1 MAFYIYENK
10 TKVEVFMENKVR
22 ALKEEENLSILPK
35 NKSEYKREILAGTT
49 SFLAMAYI
57 IAVNPSVLSKAG
69 MPSGAVVTATCISAV
84 IGCFIMGVYAKL
96 PFGLAPGMGLN
107 AFFTF
112 SVVIGM
118 KIPWEVALTAVFV
131 EGIIFIL
138 LSLFKIREA
147 VVYAI
152 PINLKYAVTAGIGL
166 FIAFIGF
173 NGAGIVVGNQDTM
186 VSMGEVSPKVLI
198 AFIGLCIIVILEKK
212 KVKGSMLVGIIVSTL
227 LAWGYALINTES
239 ALNLGIS
246 LPSGIFKFESMSQ
259 IAGKVDFSYITS
271 PQNIFNFIVIVFTF
285 LFVDFFDTVGTL
297 IGVASRANML
307 DEKGRVPNA
316 GKALM
321 TDAIATTAG
330 ALLGTSTVTVY
341 VESATGVEEGGKT
354 GLTAITIG
362 VLFFIAMFFSPI
374 FVAVPACATAPA
386 LIYVGY
392 LMLTSV
398 LKIDFSDIT
407 DSVPAFLIIALMPLT
422 YSIGDGLT
430 IGVLAYVVLNVL
442 RNILTKDK
450 DHKKELSPVII
461 ILAIIFAIKL
471 CLPLITNM

>member
-1 MAFYIYENK
+1 
-10 TKVEVFMENKVR
+10 MENKIH
-22 ALKEEENLSILPK
+22 ALREEGNLRVLPE
-35 NKSEYKREILAGTT
+35 NKSEYKREFLAGTT

-57 IAVNPSVLSKAG
+57 IAVNPSILSAAG
-69 MPSGAVVTATCISAV
+69 MPAGAIVTATCISAV
-84 IGCFIMGVYAKL
+84 IGCLIMGFYAKL

-118 KIPWEVALTAVFV
+118 GISWEVALTAVFV

-138 LSLFKIREA
+138 LSLFKVREA
-147 VVYAI
+147 VVDAI

-173 NGAGIVVGNQDTM
+173 NGAGVVIENPDTM
-186 VSMGEVSPKVLI
+186 VAMGQVSPKMLI
-198 AFIGLCIIVILEKK
+198 AMVGLCIIVILEKK
-212 KVKGSMLVGIIVSTL
+212 KVKGSMLVGIVVSTL
-227 LAWGYALINTES
+227 LAWGYALINTEAVAS
-239 ALNLGIS
+239 MGIY
-246 LPSGIFKFESMSQ
+246 LPNGIFKFESIAP
-259 IAGKVDFSYITS
+259 IAGKVNFSYLTS
-271 PQNIFNFIVIVFTF
+271 PQHVFNFITIVFTF

-307 DEKGRVPNA
+307 DKKGRVPNA

-341 VESATGVEEGGKT
+341 VESATGVEEGGRT

-362 VLFFIAMFFSPI
+362 ALFFVAMFFSPI

-407 DSVPAFLIIALMPLT
+407 NAVPAFLIIALMPLT

-430 IGVLAYVVLNVL
+430 IGVLAYVIL
-442 RNILTKDK
+442 NILHNIFTKNKK
-450 DHKKELSPVII
+450 DKKELSMVMIV
-461 ILAIIFAIKL
+461 LAIIFVIKL
-471 CLPLITNM
+471 CLPLITQMIG

>member
-1 MAFYIYENK
+1 
-10 TKVEVFMENKVR
+10 MENKIH
-22 ALKEEENLSILPK
+22 ALSEEGNLRVLPE
-35 NKSEYKREILAGTT
+35 NKSEYKREFLAGTT

-57 IAVNPSVLSKAG
+57 IAVNPSILSAAG
-69 MPSGAVVTATCISAV
+69 MPAGAIVTATCISAV
-84 IGCFIMGVYAKL
+84 IGCLIMGFYAKL

-118 KIPWEVALTAVFV
+118 GISWEVALTAVFV

-138 LSLFKIREA
+138 LSLFKVREA
-147 VVYAI
+147 VVDAI

-173 NGAGIVVGNQDTM
+173 NGAGVVIGNPDTM
-186 VSMGEVSPKVLI
+186 VAMGQVGPKMLI
-198 AFIGLCIIVILEKK
+198 AMVGLCIIVILEKK
-212 KVKGSMLVGIIVSTL
+212 KVKGSMLVGIVVSTL

-239 ALNLGIS
+239 AASMGIY
-246 LPSGIFKFESMSQ
+246 LPNGIFKFESIAP
-259 IAGKVDFSYITS
+259 IAGKVNFSYLTS
-271 PQNIFNFIVIVFTF
+271 PQHVFNFITIVFTF

-307 DEKGRVPNA
+307 DKKGRVPNA

-341 VESATGVEEGGKT
+341 VESATGVEEGGRT

-362 VLFFIAMFFSPI
+362 ALFFVAMFFSPI

-407 DSVPAFLIIALMPLT
+407 DAVPAFLIIALMPLT

-430 IGVLAYVVLNVL
+430 IGVLTYVIL
-442 RNILTKDK
+442 NILHNIFTKNKED
-450 DHKKELSPVII
+450 KKELSMVMIV
-461 ILAIIFAIKL
+461 LAIIFVIKL
-471 CLPLITNM
+471 CLPLITQMIG

>member
-1 MAFYIYENK
+1 
-10 TKVEVFMENKVR
+10 MENKIH
-22 ALKEEENLSILPK
+22 ALREEGNLRVLPE
-35 NKSEYKREILAGTT
+35 NKSEYKREFLAGTT

-57 IAVNPSVLSKAG
+57 IAVNPSILSAAG
-69 MPSGAVVTATCISAV
+69 MPAGAIVTATCISAV
-84 IGCFIMGVYAKL
+84 IGCLIMGFYAKL

-118 KIPWEVALTAVFV
+118 GISWEVALTAVFV

-138 LSLFKIREA
+138 LSLFKVREA
-147 VVYAI
+147 VVDAI

-173 NGAGIVVGNQDTM
+173 NGAGVVIGNPDTM
-186 VSMGEVSPKVLI
+186 VAMGQVGPKMLI
-198 AFIGLCIIVILEKK
+198 AMVGLCIIVILEKK
-212 KVKGSMLVGIIVSTL
+212 KVKGSMLVGIVVSTL
-227 LAWGYALINTES
+227 LAWGYALINTEAAAS
-239 ALNLGIS
+239 MGIY
-246 LPSGIFKFESMSQ
+246 LPNGIFKFESIAP
-259 IAGKVDFSYITS
+259 IAGKVNFSYLTS
-271 PQNIFNFIVIVFTF
+271 PQHVFNFITIVFTF

-307 DEKGRVPNA
+307 DKKGRVPNA

-341 VESATGVEEGGKT
+341 VESATGVEEGGRT

-362 VLFFIAMFFSPI
+362 ALFFVAMFFSPI

-407 DSVPAFLIIALMPLT
+407 DAVPAFLIIALMPLT

-430 IGVLAYVVLNVL
+430 IGVLTYVIL
-442 RNILTKDK
+442 NILHNIFAKNKED
-450 DHKKELSPVII
+450 KKELSMVMIV
-461 ILAIIFAIKL
+461 LAIIFVIKL
-471 CLPLITNM
+471 CLPLITQMIG

>member
-1 MAFYIYENK
+1 
-10 TKVEVFMENKVR
+10 MENKIH
-22 ALKEEENLSILPK
+22 ALREEGNLRVLPE
-35 NKSEYKREILAGTT
+35 NKSEYKREFLAGTT

-57 IAVNPSVLSKAG
+57 IAVNPSILSAAG
-69 MPSGAVVTATCISAV
+69 MPAGAIVTATCISAV
-84 IGCFIMGVYAKL
+84 IGCLIMGFYAKL

-118 KIPWEVALTAVFV
+118 GISWEVALTAVFV

-138 LSLFKIREA
+138 LSLFKVREA
-147 VVYAI
+147 VVDAI

-173 NGAGIVVGNQDTM
+173 NGAGVVIGNPDTM
-186 VSMGEVSPKVLI
+186 VAMGQVGPKMLI
-198 AFIGLCIIVILEKK
+198 AMVGLCIIVILEKK
-212 KVKGSMLVGIIVSTL
+212 KVKGSMLVGIVVSTL
-227 LAWGYALINTES
+227 LAWGYALINTEAAAS
-239 ALNLGIS
+239 MGIY
-246 LPSGIFKFESMSQ
+246 LPNGIFKFESIAP
-259 IAGKVDFSYITS
+259 IAGKVNFSYLTS
-271 PQNIFNFIVIVFTF
+271 PQHVFNFITIVFTF

-307 DEKGRVPNA
+307 DKKGRVPNA

-341 VESATGVEEGGKT
+341 VESATGVEEGGRT

-362 VLFFIAMFFSPI
+362 ALFFVAMFFSPI
-374 FVAVPACATAPA
+374 FVSVPACATAPA

-407 DSVPAFLIIALMPLT
+407 DAVPAFLIIALMPLT

-430 IGVLAYVVLNVL
+430 IGVLTYVIL
-442 RNILTKDK
+442 NILHNIFAKNKED
-450 DHKKELSPVII
+450 KKELSMVMIV
-461 ILAIIFAIKL
+461 LAIIFVIKL
-471 CLPLITNM
+471 CLPLITQMIG

>member
-1 MAFYIYENK
+1 
-10 TKVEVFMENKVR
+10 MENKIH
-22 ALKEEENLSILPK
+22 ALREEGNLRVLPE
-35 NKSEYKREILAGTT
+35 NKSEYKREFLAGTT

-57 IAVNPSVLSKAG
+57 IAVNPSILSEAG
-69 MPSGAVVTATCISAV
+69 MPAGAIVTATCISAV
-84 IGCFIMGVYAKL
+84 IGCLIMGFYAKL

-118 KIPWEVALTAVFV
+118 GISWEVALTAVFV

-138 LSLFKIREA
+138 LSLFKVREA
-147 VVYAI
+147 VVDAI

-173 NGAGIVVGNQDTM
+173 NGAGVVIGNPDTM
-186 VSMGEVSPKVLI
+186 VAMGQVGPKMLI
-198 AFIGLCIIVILEKK
+198 AMVGLCIIVILEKK
-212 KVKGSMLVGIIVSTL
+212 KVKGSMLVGIVVSTL
-227 LAWGYALINTES
+227 LAWGYALINTEAAAS
-239 ALNLGIS
+239 MGIY
-246 LPSGIFKFESMSQ
+246 LPNGIFKFESIAP
-259 IAGKVDFSYITS
+259 IAGKVNFSYLTS
-271 PQNIFNFIVIVFTF
+271 PQHVFNFITIVFTF

-307 DEKGRVPNA
+307 DKKGRVPNA
-316 GKALM
+316 GRALM

-341 VESATGVEEGGKT
+341 VESATGVEEGGRT

-362 VLFFIAMFFSPI
+362 GLFFVAMFFSPI

-407 DSVPAFLIIALMPLT
+407 DAVPAFLIIALMPLT

-430 IGVLAYVVLNVL
+430 IGVLAYVIL
-442 RNILTKDK
+442 NILHNIFTKNKK
-450 DHKKELSPVII
+450 DKKELSMVMIV
-461 ILAIIFAIKL
+461 LAIIFVIKL
-471 CLPLITNM
+471 CLPLITQMIG

>member
-1 MAFYIYENK
+1 
-10 TKVEVFMENKVR
+10 MENKIN
-22 ALKEEENLSILPK
+22 ALREEGNLRVLPE
-35 NKSEYKREILAGTT
+35 NKSEYKREFLAGTT

-57 IAVNPSVLSKAG
+57 IAVNPSILSAAG
-69 MPSGAVVTATCISAV
+69 MPAGAIVTATCISAV
-84 IGCFIMGVYAKL
+84 IGCLIMGFYAKL

-118 KIPWEVALTAVFV
+118 GISWEVALTAVFV

-138 LSLFKIREA
+138 LSLFKVREA
-147 VVYAI
+147 VVDAI

-173 NGAGIVVGNQDTM
+173 NGAGVVIGNPDTM
-186 VSMGEVSPKVLI
+186 VAMGQVGPKMLI
-198 AFIGLCIIVILEKK
+198 AMVGLCIIVILEKK
-212 KVKGSMLVGIIVSTL
+212 KVKGSMLVGIVVSTL
-227 LAWGYALINTES
+227 LAWGYALINTEAS
-239 ALNLGIS
+239 ASMGIY
-246 LPSGIFKFESMSQ
+246 LPNGIFKFESIAP
-259 IAGKVDFSYITS
+259 IAGKVNFSYLTS
-271 PQNIFNFIVIVFTF
+271 PQHVFNFITIVFTF

-307 DEKGRVPNA
+307 DKKGRVPNA

-341 VESATGVEEGGKT
+341 VESATGVEEGGRT

-362 VLFFIAMFFSPI
+362 ALFFVAMFFSPI

-407 DSVPAFLIIALMPLT
+407 DAVPAFLIIALMPLT

-430 IGVLAYVVLNVL
+430 IGVLAYVIL
-442 RNILTKDK
+442 NILHNIFTKNKED
-450 DHKKELSPVII
+450 KKELSMVMIV
-461 ILAIIFAIKL
+461 LAIIFVIKL
-471 CLPLITNM
+471 CLPLITQMIG

>member
-1 MAFYIYENK
+1 
-10 TKVEVFMENKVR
+10 MENKIH
-22 ALKEEENLSILPK
+22 ALREEGNLRVLPE
-35 NKSEYKREILAGTT
+35 NKSEYKREFLAGTT

-57 IAVNPSVLSKAG
+57 IAVNPSILSAAG
-69 MPSGAVVTATCISAV
+69 MPAGAIVTATCISAV
-84 IGCFIMGVYAKL
+84 IGCLIMGFYAKL

-118 KIPWEVALTAVFV
+118 GISWEVALTAVFV

-138 LSLFKIREA
+138 LSLFKVREA
-147 VVYAI
+147 VVDAI

-173 NGAGIVVGNQDTM
+173 NGAGVVIGNPDTM
-186 VSMGEVSPKVLI
+186 VAMGQVGPKMLI
-198 AFIGLCIIVILEKK
+198 AMVGLCIIVILEKK
-212 KVKGSMLVGIIVSTL
+212 KVKGSMLVGIVVSTL
-227 LAWGYALINTES
+227 LAWGYALINTEAAAS
-239 ALNLGIS
+239 MGIY
-246 LPSGIFKFESMSQ
+246 LPNGIFKFESIAP
-259 IAGKVDFSYITS
+259 IAGKVNFSYLNS
-271 PQNIFNFIVIVFTF
+271 PQHVFNFITIVFTF

-307 DEKGRVPNA
+307 DKKGRVPNA
-316 GKALM
+316 GRALM

-341 VESATGVEEGGKT
+341 VESATGVEEGGRT

-362 VLFFIAMFFSPI
+362 ALFFVAMFFSPI

-407 DSVPAFLIIALMPLT
+407 DAVPAFLIIALMPLT

-430 IGVLAYVVLNVL
+430 IGVLAYVIL
-442 RNILTKDK
+442 NILHNIFTKNKK
-450 DHKKELSPVII
+450 DKKELSMVMIV
-461 ILAIIFAIKL
+461 LAIIFVIKL
-471 CLPLITNM
+471 CLPLITQMIG

>member
-1 MAFYIYENK
+1 
-10 TKVEVFMENKVR
+10 MENKIH
-22 ALKEEENLSILPK
+22 ALREEGNLRVLPE
-35 NKSEYKREILAGTT
+35 NKSEYKREFLAGTT

-57 IAVNPSVLSKAG
+57 IAVNPSILSAAG
-69 MPSGAVVTATCISAV
+69 MPAGAIVTATCISAV
-84 IGCFIMGVYAKL
+84 IGCLIMGFYAKL

-118 KIPWEVALTAVFV
+118 GISWEVALTAVFV

-138 LSLFKIREA
+138 LSLFKVREA
-147 VVYAI
+147 VVDAI

-173 NGAGIVVGNQDTM
+173 NGAGVVIGNPDTM
-186 VSMGEVSPKVLI
+186 VAMGQVGPKMLI
-198 AFIGLCIIVILEKK
+198 AMVGLCIIVILEKK
-212 KVKGSMLVGIIVSTL
+212 KVKGSMLVGIVVSTL
-227 LAWGYALINTES
+227 LAWGYALINTEAAAS
-239 ALNLGIS
+239 MGIY
-246 LPSGIFKFESMSQ
+246 LPNGIFKFESIAP
-259 IAGKVDFSYITS
+259 IAGKVNFSYLNS
-271 PQNIFNFIVIVFTF
+271 PQHVFNFITIVFTF

-307 DEKGRVPNA
+307 DKNGRVPNA

-341 VESATGVEEGGKT
+341 VESATGVEEGGRT

-362 VLFFIAMFFSPI
+362 ALFFVAMFFSPI

-407 DSVPAFLIIALMPLT
+407 DAVPAFLIIALMPLT

-430 IGVLAYVVLNVL
+430 IGVLAYVIL
-442 RNILTKDK
+442 NILHNIFTKNKED
-450 DHKKELSPVII
+450 KKELSMVMIV
-461 ILAIIFAIKL
+461 LAIIFVIKL
-471 CLPLITNM
+471 CLPLITQMIG

>member
-1 MAFYIYENK
+1 
-10 TKVEVFMENKVR
+10 MENKIH
-22 ALKEEENLSILPK
+22 ALREEGNLRVLPE
-35 NKSEYKREILAGTT
+35 NKSEYKREFLAGTT

-57 IAVNPSVLSKAG
+57 IAVNPSILSAAG
-69 MPSGAVVTATCISAV
+69 MPAGAIVTATCISAV
-84 IGCFIMGVYAKL
+84 IGCLIMGFYAKL

-118 KIPWEVALTAVFV
+118 GISWEVALTAVFV

-138 LSLFKIREA
+138 LSLFKVREA
-147 VVYAI
+147 VVDAI
-152 PINLKYAVTAGIGL
+152 PINLKYAVTVGIGL

-173 NGAGIVVGNQDTM
+173 NGAGVVIGNPDTM
-186 VSMGEVSPKVLI
+186 VAMGQVGPKMLI
-198 AFIGLCIIVILEKK
+198 AMVGLCIIVILEKK
-212 KVKGSMLVGIIVSTL
+212 KVKGSMLVGIVVSTL
-227 LAWGYALINTES
+227 LAWGYALINTEAAAS
-239 ALNLGIS
+239 MGIY
-246 LPSGIFKFESMSQ
+246 LPNGIFKFESIAP
-259 IAGKVDFSYITS
+259 IAGKVNFSYLTS
-271 PQNIFNFIVIVFTF
+271 PQHVFNFITIVFTF

-307 DEKGRVPNA
+307 DKKGRVPNA

-341 VESATGVEEGGKT
+341 VESATGVEEGGRT

-362 VLFFIAMFFSPI
+362 ALFFVAMFFSPI

-407 DSVPAFLIIALMPLT
+407 DAVPAFLIIALMPLT

-430 IGVLAYVVLNVL
+430 IGVLAYVIL
-442 RNILTKDK
+442 NILHNIFTKNKK
-450 DHKKELSPVII
+450 DKKELSMVMIV
-461 ILAIIFAIKL
+461 LAIIFVIKL
-471 CLPLITNM
+471 CLPLITQMIG

>member
-1 MAFYIYENK
+1 
-10 TKVEVFMENKVR
+10 MENKIH
-22 ALKEEENLSILPK
+22 ALREEGNLRVLPE
-35 NKSEYKREILAGTT
+35 NKSEYKREFLAGTT

-57 IAVNPSVLSKAG
+57 IAVNPSILSAAG
-69 MPSGAVVTATCISAV
+69 MPAGAIVTATCISAV
-84 IGCFIMGVYAKL
+84 IGCLIMGFYAKL

-118 KIPWEVALTAVFV
+118 GISWEVALTAVFV

-138 LSLFKIREA
+138 LSLFKVREA
-147 VVYAI
+147 VVDAI

-173 NGAGIVVGNQDTM
+173 NGAGVVIGNPDTM
-186 VSMGEVSPKVLI
+186 VAMGQVGPKMLI
-198 AFIGLCIIVILEKK
+198 AMVGLCIIVILEKK
-212 KVKGSMLVGIIVSTL
+212 KVKGSMLVGIVVSTL

-239 ALNLGIS
+239 AASMGIY
-246 LPSGIFKFESMSQ
+246 LPNGIFKFESIAP
-259 IAGKVDFSYITS
+259 IAGKVNFSYLTS
-271 PQNIFNFIVIVFTF
+271 PQHVFNFITIVFTF

-307 DEKGRVPNA
+307 DKKGRVPNA

-341 VESATGVEEGGKT
+341 VESATGVEEGGRT

-362 VLFFIAMFFSPI
+362 ALFFVAMFFSPI

-407 DSVPAFLIIALMPLT
+407 DAVPAFLIIALMPLT

-430 IGVLAYVVLNVL
+430 IGVLAYVIL
-442 RNILTKDK
+442 NILHNIFTKNKED
-450 DHKKELSPVII
+450 KKELSMVMIV
-461 ILAIIFAIKL
+461 LAIIFVIKL
-471 CLPLITNM
+471 CLPLITQMIG

>member
-1 MAFYIYENK
+1 
-10 TKVEVFMENKVR
+10 MENKIHV
-22 ALKEEENLSILPK
+22 LHEEENLRVLPK
-35 NKSEYKREILAGTT
+35 HKSEYKREILAGTT

-57 IAVNPSVLSKAG
+57 IAVNPSILSAAG
-69 MPSGAVVTATCISAV
+69 MPAGAVVTATCISAV
-84 IGCFIMGVYAKL
+84 IGCLIMGLYAKL

-118 KIPWEVALTAVFV
+118 GISWEVALTAVFV
-131 EGIIFIL
+131 EGIVFIL

-147 VVYAI
+147 VVDAI

-173 NGAGIVVGNQDTM
+173 NGAGIVVGNPDTM
-186 VSMGEVSPKVLI
+186 VAMGQVGPKMLI
-198 AFIGLCIIVILEKK
+198 AMVGLCIIVILEKK
-212 KVKGSMLVGIIVSTL
+212 NVKGSMLVGIVVSTL
-227 LAWGYALINTES
+227 LAWGYALMNTEAAAS
-239 ALNLGIS
+239 MGIY
-246 LPSGIFKFESMSQ
+246 LPNGIFKFESIAP
-259 IAGKVDFSYITS
+259 IAGKVDFSYLTS
-271 PQNIFNFIVIVFTF
+271 PQHVFNFITIVFTF

-307 DEKGRVPNA
+307 DKKGRVPNA
-316 GKALM
+316 GRALM

-341 VESATGVEEGGKT
+341 VESATGVEQGGRT

-362 VLFFIAMFFSPI
+362 ALFFIAMFFSPI

-407 DSVPAFLIIALMPLT
+407 DAVPAFLIIALMPLT

-430 IGVLAYVVLNVL
+430 IGVLAYVILNIVH
-442 RNILTKDK
+442 NIFTKKKED
-450 DHKKELSPVII
+450 KKELSMVMKVLAVI
-461 ILAIIFAIKL
+461 FVIKL
-471 CLPLITNM
+471 CLPLITQMIG

>member
-1 MAFYIYENK
+1 
-10 TKVEVFMENKVR
+10 MENKIH
-22 ALKEEENLSILPK
+22 ALREEGNLRVLPE
-35 NKSEYKREILAGTT
+35 NKSEYKREFLAGTT

-57 IAVNPSVLSKAG
+57 IAVNPSILSAAG
-69 MPSGAVVTATCISAV
+69 MPAGAIVTATCISAV
-84 IGCFIMGVYAKL
+84 IGCLIMGFYAKL

-118 KIPWEVALTAVFV
+118 GISWEVALTAVFV

-138 LSLFKIREA
+138 LSLFKVREA
-147 VVYAI
+147 VVDAI

-173 NGAGIVVGNQDTM
+173 NGAGVVIGNPDTM
-186 VSMGEVSPKVLI
+186 VAMGQVGPKMLI
-198 AFIGLCIIVILEKK
+198 AMVGLCIIVILEKK
-212 KVKGSMLVGIIVSTL
+212 KVKGSMLVGIVVSTL
-227 LAWGYALINTES
+227 LAWGYALINTEAAAS
-239 ALNLGIS
+239 MGIY
-246 LPSGIFKFESMSQ
+246 LPNGIFKFESIAP
-259 IAGKVDFSYITS
+259 IAGKVNFSYLTS
-271 PQNIFNFIVIVFTF
+271 PQHVFNFITIVFTF

-307 DEKGRVPNA
+307 DKKGRVPNA
-316 GKALM
+316 GRALM

-341 VESATGVEEGGKT
+341 VESATGVEEGGRT

-362 VLFFIAMFFSPI
+362 ALFFVAMFFSPI

-407 DSVPAFLIIALMPLT
+407 DAVPAFLIIALMPLT

-430 IGVLAYVVLNVL
+430 IGVLAYVIL
-442 RNILTKDK
+442 NILHNIFTKNKED
-450 DHKKELSPVII
+450 KKELSIVMIV
-461 ILAIIFAIKL
+461 LAIIFVIKL
-471 CLPLITNM
+471 CLPLITQMIG

>member
-1 MAFYIYENK
+1 
-10 TKVEVFMENKVR
+10 MENKIH
-22 ALKEEENLSILPK
+22 ALREEGNLRVLPE
-35 NKSEYKREILAGTT
+35 NKSEYKREFLAGTT

-57 IAVNPSVLSKAG
+57 IAVNPSILSAAG
-69 MPSGAVVTATCISAV
+69 MPAGAIVTATCISAV
-84 IGCFIMGVYAKL
+84 IGCLIMGFYAKL

-118 KIPWEVALTAVFV
+118 GISWEVALTAVFV
-131 EGIIFIL
+131 EGLIFIL
-138 LSLFKIREA
+138 LSLFKVREA
-147 VVYAI
+147 VVDAI

-173 NGAGIVVGNQDTM
+173 NGAGVVIGNPDTM
-186 VSMGEVSPKVLI
+186 VAMGQVGPKMLI
-198 AFIGLCIIVILEKK
+198 AMVGLCIIVILEKK
-212 KVKGSMLVGIIVSTL
+212 KVKGSMLVGIVVSTL
-227 LAWGYALINTES
+227 LAWGYALINTEAAAS
-239 ALNLGIS
+239 MGIY
-246 LPSGIFKFESMSQ
+246 LPNGIFKFESIAP
-259 IAGKVDFSYITS
+259 IAGKVNFSYLTS
-271 PQNIFNFIVIVFTF
+271 PQHVFNFITIVFTF

-307 DEKGRVPNA
+307 DKKGRVPNA

-341 VESATGVEEGGKT
+341 VESATGVEEGGRT

-362 VLFFIAMFFSPI
+362 ALFFVAMFFSPI
-374 FVAVPACATAPA
+374 FVAVPACSTAPA

-407 DSVPAFLIIALMPLT
+407 DAVPAFLIIALMPLT

-430 IGVLAYVVLNVL
+430 IGVLAYVIL
-442 RNILTKDK
+442 NILHNIFTKNKK
-450 DHKKELSPVII
+450 DKKELSMVMIV
-461 ILAIIFAIKL
+461 LAIIFVIKL
-471 CLPLITNM
+471 CLPLITQMIG

>member
-1 MAFYIYENK
+1 
-10 TKVEVFMENKVR
+10 MENKIH
-22 ALKEEENLSILPK
+22 ALSEEGNLRVLPE
-35 NKSEYKREILAGTT
+35 NKSEYKREFLAGTT

-57 IAVNPSVLSKAG
+57 IAVNPSILSAAG
-69 MPSGAVVTATCISAV
+69 MPAGAIVTATCISAV
-84 IGCFIMGVYAKL
+84 IGCLIMGFYAKL

-118 KIPWEVALTAVFV
+118 GISWEVALTAVFV

-138 LSLFKIREA
+138 LSLFKVREA
-147 VVYAI
+147 VVDAI

-173 NGAGIVVGNQDTM
+173 NGAGVVIGNPDTM
-186 VSMGEVSPKVLI
+186 VAMGQVGPKMLI
-198 AFIGLCIIVILEKK
+198 AMVGLCIIVILEKK
-212 KVKGSMLVGIIVSTL
+212 KVKGSMLVGIVVSTL
-227 LAWGYALINTES
+227 LAWGYALINTEAAAS
-239 ALNLGIS
+239 MGIY
-246 LPSGIFKFESMSQ
+246 LPNGIFKFESIAP
-259 IAGKVDFSYITS
+259 IAGKVNFSYLTS
-271 PQNIFNFIVIVFTF
+271 PQHVFNFITIVFTF

-307 DEKGRVPNA
+307 DKKGRVPNA

-341 VESATGVEEGGKT
+341 VESATGVEEGGRT

-362 VLFFIAMFFSPI
+362 ALFFVAMFFSPI

-407 DSVPAFLIIALMPLT
+407 DAVPAFLIIALMPLT

-430 IGVLAYVVLNVL
+430 IGVLAYVIL
-442 RNILTKDK
+442 NILHNIFTKKKED
-450 DHKKELSPVII
+450 KKELSMVMIV
-461 ILAIIFAIKL
+461 LAIIFVIKL
-471 CLPLITNM
+471 CLPLITQMIG

>member
-1 MAFYIYENK
+1 
-10 TKVEVFMENKVR
+10 MENKIH
-22 ALKEEENLSILPK
+22 ALREEGNLRVLPE
-35 NKSEYKREILAGTT
+35 NKSEYKREFLAGTT

-57 IAVNPSVLSKAG
+57 IAVNPSILSAAG
-69 MPSGAVVTATCISAV
+69 MPAGAIVTATCISAV
-84 IGCFIMGVYAKL
+84 IGCLIMGFYAKL

-118 KIPWEVALTAVFV
+118 GISWEVALTAVFV

-138 LSLFKIREA
+138 LSLFKVREA
-147 VVYAI
+147 VVDAI

-173 NGAGIVVGNQDTM
+173 NGAGVVIGNPDTM
-186 VSMGEVSPKVLI
+186 VAMGQVGPKMLI
-198 AFIGLCIIVILEKK
+198 AMVGLCIIVILEKK
-212 KVKGSMLVGIIVSTL
+212 KVKGSMLVGIVVSTL
-227 LAWGYALINTES
+227 LAWGYALINTEAAAS
-239 ALNLGIS
+239 MGIY
-246 LPSGIFKFESMSQ
+246 LPNGIFKFESIAP
-259 IAGKVDFSYITS
+259 IAGKVNFSYLTS
-271 PQNIFNFIVIVFTF
+271 PQHVFNFITIVFTF

-307 DEKGRVPNA
+307 DKKGRVPNA

-341 VESATGVEEGGKT
+341 VESATGVEEGGRT

-362 VLFFIAMFFSPI
+362 ALFFVAMFFSPI

-407 DSVPAFLIIALMPLT
+407 DAVPAFLIIALLPLT

-430 IGVLAYVVLNVL
+430 IGVLAYVIL
-442 RNILTKDK
+442 NILHNIFTKNKED
-450 DHKKELSPVII
+450 KKELSMVMIV
-461 ILAIIFAIKL
+461 LAIIFVIKL
-471 CLPLITNM
+471 CLPLITQMIG

>member
-1 MAFYIYENK
+1 
-10 TKVEVFMENKVR
+10 MENKIH
-22 ALKEEENLSILPK
+22 ALREEGNLRVLPE
-35 NKSEYKREILAGTT
+35 NKSEYKREFLAGTT

-57 IAVNPSVLSKAG
+57 IAVNPSILSAAG
-69 MPSGAVVTATCISAV
+69 MPAGAIVTATCISAV
-84 IGCFIMGVYAKL
+84 IGCLIMGFYAKL

-118 KIPWEVALTAVFV
+118 GISWEVALTAVFV

-138 LSLFKIREA
+138 LSLFKVREA
-147 VVYAI
+147 VVDAI

-173 NGAGIVVGNQDTM
+173 NGAGVVIGNPDTM
-186 VSMGEVSPKVLI
+186 VAMGQVGPKMLI
-198 AFIGLCIIVILEKK
+198 AMVGLCIIVILEKK
-212 KVKGSMLVGIIVSTL
+212 KVKGSMLVGIVVSTL
-227 LAWGYALINTES
+227 LAWGYALINTEAAAS
-239 ALNLGIS
+239 MGIY
-246 LPSGIFKFESMSQ
+246 LPNGIFKFESIAP
-259 IAGKVDFSYITS
+259 IAGKVNFSYLTS
-271 PQNIFNFIVIVFTF
+271 PQHVFNFITIVFTF

-307 DEKGRVPNA
+307 DKKGRVPNA
-316 GKALM
+316 GKSLM

-341 VESATGVEEGGKT
+341 VESATGVEEGGRT

-362 VLFFIAMFFSPI
+362 ALFFVAMFFSPI

-407 DSVPAFLIIALMPLT
+407 DAVPAFLIIALMPLT

-430 IGVLAYVVLNVL
+430 IGVLAYVIL
-442 RNILTKDK
+442 NILHNIFTKNKED
-450 DHKKELSPVII
+450 KKELSMVMIV
-461 ILAIIFAIKL
+461 LAIIFVIKL
-471 CLPLITNM
+471 CLPLITQMIG

>member
-1 MAFYIYENK
+1 
-10 TKVEVFMENKVR
+10 MENKIH
-22 ALKEEENLSILPK
+22 ALREEGNLRVLPE
-35 NKSEYKREILAGTT
+35 NKSEYKREFLAGTT

-57 IAVNPSVLSKAG
+57 IAVNPSILSAAG
-69 MPSGAVVTATCISAV
+69 MPAGAIVTATCISAV
-84 IGCFIMGVYAKL
+84 IGCLIMGFYAKL

-118 KIPWEVALTAVFV
+118 GISWEVALTAVFV

-138 LSLFKIREA
+138 LSLFKVREA
-147 VVYAI
+147 VVDAI

-173 NGAGIVVGNQDTM
+173 NGAGVVIGNPDTM
-186 VSMGEVSPKVLI
+186 VAMGQVGPKMLI
-198 AFIGLCIIVILEKK
+198 AMVGLCIIVILEKK
-212 KVKGSMLVGIIVSTL
+212 KVKGSMLVGIVVSTL
-227 LAWGYALINTES
+227 LAWGYALINTEAAAS
-239 ALNLGIS
+239 MGIY
-246 LPSGIFKFESMSQ
+246 LPNGIFKFESIAP
-259 IAGKVDFSYITS
+259 IAGKVNFSYLTS
-271 PQNIFNFIVIVFTF
+271 PQHVFNFITIVFTF

-307 DEKGRVPNA
+307 DKKGRVPNA

-341 VESATGVEEGGKT
+341 VESATGVEEGGRT

-362 VLFFIAMFFSPI
+362 ALFFVAMFFSPI

-407 DSVPAFLIIALMPLT
+407 DAVPAFLIIALMPLT

-430 IGVLAYVVLNVL
+430 IGVLAYVIF
-442 RNILTKDK
+442 NILHNIFTKNKED
-450 DHKKELSPVII
+450 KKELSMVMIV
-461 ILAIIFAIKL
+461 LAIIFVIKL
-471 CLPLITNM
+471 CLPLITQMIV

>member
-1 MAFYIYENK
+1 
-10 TKVEVFMENKVR
+10 MENKIH
-22 ALKEEENLSILPK
+22 ALREEGNLRVLPE
-35 NKSEYKREILAGTT
+35 NKSEYKREFLAGTT

-57 IAVNPSVLSKAG
+57 IAVNPSILSAAG
-69 MPSGAVVTATCISAV
+69 MPAGAIVTATCISAV
-84 IGCFIMGVYAKL
+84 IGCLIMGFYAKL

-118 KIPWEVALTAVFV
+118 GISWEVALTAVFV

-138 LSLFKIREA
+138 LSLFKVREA
-147 VVYAI
+147 VVDAI

-173 NGAGIVVGNQDTM
+173 NGAGVVIGNPDTM
-186 VSMGEVSPKVLI
+186 VAMGQVGPKMLI
-198 AFIGLCIIVILEKK
+198 AMVGLCIIVILEKK
-212 KVKGSMLVGIIVSTL
+212 KVKGSMLVGIVVSTL

-239 ALNLGIS
+239 AASMGIY
-246 LPSGIFKFESMSQ
+246 LPNGIFKFESIAP
-259 IAGKVDFSYITS
+259 IAGKVNFSYLTS
-271 PQNIFNFIVIVFTF
+271 PQHVFNFITIVFTF

-307 DEKGRVPNA
+307 DKKGRVPNA
-316 GKALM
+316 GRALM

-341 VESATGVEEGGKT
+341 VESATGVEEGGRT

-362 VLFFIAMFFSPI
+362 ALFFVAMFFSPI

-407 DSVPAFLIIALMPLT
+407 DAVPAFLIIALMPLT

-430 IGVLAYVVLNVL
+430 IGVLAYVIL
-442 RNILTKDK
+442 NILHNIFTKNKK
-450 DHKKELSPVII
+450 DKKELSMVMIV
-461 ILAIIFAIKL
+461 LAIIFVIKL
-471 CLPLITNM
+471 CLPLITQMIG

>member
-1 MAFYIYENK
+1 
-10 TKVEVFMENKVR
+10 MENKIH
-22 ALKEEENLSILPK
+22 ALREEGNLRVLPE
-35 NKSEYKREILAGTT
+35 NKSEYKREFLAGTT

-57 IAVNPSVLSKAG
+57 IAVNPSILSAAG
-69 MPSGAVVTATCISAV
+69 MPAGAIVTATCISAV
-84 IGCFIMGVYAKL
+84 IGCLIMGFYAKL

-118 KIPWEVALTAVFV
+118 GISWEVALTAVFV

-138 LSLFKIREA
+138 LSLFKVREA
-147 VVYAI
+147 VVDAI

-173 NGAGIVVGNQDTM
+173 NGAGVVIGNPDTM
-186 VSMGEVSPKVLI
+186 VAMGQVGPKMLI
-198 AFIGLCIIVILEKK
+198 AMVGLCIIVILEKK
-212 KVKGSMLVGIIVSTL
+212 KVKGSMLVGIVVSTL
-227 LAWGYALINTES
+227 LAWGYALINTEAAAS
-239 ALNLGIS
+239 MGIY
-246 LPSGIFKFESMSQ
+246 LPNGIFKFESIAP
-259 IAGKVDFSYITS
+259 IAGKVNFSYLTS
-271 PQNIFNFIVIVFTF
+271 PQHVFNFITIVFTF

-307 DEKGRVPNA
+307 DKKGRVPNA

-341 VESATGVEEGGKT
+341 VESATGVEEGGRT

-362 VLFFIAMFFSPI
+362 ALFFVAMFFSPI

-407 DSVPAFLIIALMPLT
+407 DAVPAFLIMALMPLT

-430 IGVLAYVVLNVL
+430 IGVLAYVIL
-442 RNILTKDK
+442 NILHNIFTKNKED
-450 DHKKELSPVII
+450 KKELSMVMIV
-461 ILAIIFAIKL
+461 LAIIFVIKL
-471 CLPLITNM
+471 CLPLITQMIG